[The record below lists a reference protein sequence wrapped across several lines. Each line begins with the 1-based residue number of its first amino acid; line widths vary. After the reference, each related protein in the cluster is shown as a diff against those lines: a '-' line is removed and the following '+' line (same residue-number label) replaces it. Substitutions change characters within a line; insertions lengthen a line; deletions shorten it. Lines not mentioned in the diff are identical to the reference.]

1 MGRHPWEVTLR
12 EFIEHARRERGAIF
26 ELVPLPYPDESVEY
40 YIADLP
46 DLHRTIALPPGFD
59 VDAVL
64 GPNLL
69 RSLCRQLDIPE
80 DDFLLDPDPDA
91 D

>member
-12 EFIEHARRERGAIF
+12 EFIEHARRERGASF
-26 ELVPLPYPDESVEY
+26 EPVPLPYPDGSVEY
-40 YIADLP
+40 SIADLP
-46 DLHRTIALPPGFD
+46 DLHRTIALPPEID
-59 VDAVL
+59 LDEVL
-64 GPNLL
+64 APNLL

-80 DDFLLDPDPDA
+80 DDFHLDPDPED